1 MQLPRPDPEQAET
14 HLTFCQSRQPDF
26 VWIYLVRGYVNG
38 ELGRRA
44 LDARLAQQAGSCFDA
59 AEEDFR
65 KAQER
70 LNLNPDEEAAYNLI
84 VNRGVMHCRQEKFT
98 AAIKELQQAI
108 QLRPDKVNAYINL
121 AEVFREQEKWDEA
134 VAQLDRA
141 IQLRGKL
148 AMLYHARGRLNLE
161 RRDLARALPDFD
173 KAIELYGSD
182 NPSASERG
190 VLAEDHAQ
198 RGRILHQQQRS
209 AEALKAYDEALRLL
223 PGYSL
228 ALRSRATLHF
238 EQKQYA
244 KAIEDFDAYLKRWQP
259 APEIYEARGLA
270 RTALKDYDG
279 GILDYTQAINL
290 EPTSKRYAL
299 RAWVHVF
306 REAPRQALRDFD
318 EAIKRDGAN
327 GDAFAGRGYAHIRL
341 GHMTEALADADKALR
356 HAPPAKEQA
365 RRHLY
370 NVARI
375 FAQAAGQVKVDAR
388 APYRRTQDQR
398 SDYQERAVE
407 LIRKALGSLS
417 TDQRMEFWRDYIQE
431 DAAFNPIRRSEG
443 FAQVAAKYAR
453 PIVRSP

>member
-1 MQLPRPDPEQAET
+1 
-14 HLTFCQSRQPDF
+14 LTFCQGRQPDF

-44 LDARLAQQAGSCFDA
+44 LDAKLGKHADSCFDA

-70 LNLNPDEEAAYNLI
+70 LNLNPDEEASYNLI

-98 AAIKELQQAI
+98 EAIQELRRAG

-121 AEVFREQEKWDEA
+121 AEVFREQERWDEA

-141 IQLRGKL
+141 IQLRGSL
-148 AMLYHARGRLNLE
+148 AMLYHARGRLHLE

-173 KAIELYGSD
+173 KAIALYGSD
-182 NPSASERG
+182 NPSTSEHG

-238 EQKQYA
+238 EQKRYA

-279 GILDYTQAINL
+279 AILDYTQAIHL
-290 EPTSKRYAL
+290 EPSSKRHAL
-299 RAWVHVF
+299 RAWVHLF

-318 EAIKRDGAN
+318 QAIKLDQHN
-327 GDAFAGRGYAHIRL
+327 GDAYAGRGYAQVRL
-341 GHMTEALADADKALR
+341 GHVSEALADADTALR
-356 HAPPAKEQA
+356 HATQPADQA
-365 RRHLY
+365 RRHFY

-375 FAQAAGQVKVDAR
+375 FAQAAGQTKTDAR
-388 APYRRTQDQR
+388 LRYSRNQDPR
-398 SDYQERAVE
+398 SRYEERATAFI
-407 LIRKALGSLS
+407 LKALGTLSL
-417 TDQRMEFWRDYIQE
+417 DQRVEFWRDYIQE
-431 DAAFNPIRRSEG
+431 DAAFQPIRRSEA
-443 FAQVAAKYAR
+443 FAQLAEKYSR